1 MTSSDKSA
9 PQIHKTN
16 QLDNTNNDLFMEF
29 DELRAVAFINDRLRE
44 AGRKPYP
51 EDEVLNVIDMIWDFY
66 EENGLLNVDTADDD
80 TDDDIEPDMIDYV
93 TRMLRKD
100 KGASIAP
107 EDVPLMVRA
116 EVDYE
121 DSVL

>member
-1 MTSSDKSA
+1 M
-9 PQIHKTN
+9 
-16 QLDNTNNDLFMEF
+16 F
-29 DELRAVAFINDRLRE
+29 DENDAIKFIRA
-44 AGRKPYP
+44 YMP
-51 EDEVLNVIDMIWDFY
+51 ENIAAKYSDDEILNIIDMIWDFY
-66 EENGLLNVDTADDD
+66 EENGLLDVDAADDD